1 MLFIDIKNTFLLFL
15 QTYCN
20 IIIIIVLYYYCM
32 AELKLK

>member
-1 MLFIDIKNTFLLFL
+1 MLFIDIKNTSLLFL

-20 IIIIIVLYYYCM
+20 IIIVLYYYCV